1 VTIDYL
7 DTSCAVIYVAAQ
19 PQVVDGMVGMVGGLK
34 PLNAMYEDA
43 GDVA

>member
-7 DTSCAVIYVAAQ
+7 DTSCAVVYVAAQ
-19 PQVVDGMVGMVGGLK
+19 PQVVDGMVGGLK